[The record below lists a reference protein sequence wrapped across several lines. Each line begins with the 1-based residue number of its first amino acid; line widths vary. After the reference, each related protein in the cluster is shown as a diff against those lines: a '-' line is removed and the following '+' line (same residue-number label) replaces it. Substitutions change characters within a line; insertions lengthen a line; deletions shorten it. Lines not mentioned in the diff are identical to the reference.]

1 MLQIIVNAYH
11 WVLKLPYRRRCGR
24 WNVRKQGTRVADHAN
39 NLASKIRGNLTNS
52 TKALGVDIL
61 TGPQKVKCGKDNIIT
76 AKNIIIATGY
86 VPFVPKGN
94 EVDGKLDS
102 NCWKWLHAL
111 EFSDIY
117 TALCSEVTFVE
128 ALAQLMPGF
137 DPQISKLAQR
147 VLINPRNIDYHTGV
161 IELIDAKAKEA
172 RDTLED
178 SS

>member
-24 WNVRKQGTRVADHAN
+24 WNVRKQGSLGLQVATAGCWH
-39 NLASKIRGNLTNS
+39 NS
-52 TKALGVDIL
+52 C
-61 TGPQKVKCGKDNIIT
+61 PQKVKCGKDNIIT